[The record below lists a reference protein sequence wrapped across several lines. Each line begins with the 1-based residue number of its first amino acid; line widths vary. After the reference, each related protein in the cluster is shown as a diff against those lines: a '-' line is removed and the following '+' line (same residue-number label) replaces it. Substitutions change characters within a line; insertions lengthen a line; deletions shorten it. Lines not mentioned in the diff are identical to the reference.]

1 MKSMIKQKDPV
12 AVVREIKRRN
22 KWIFDE
28 LEKY

>member
-1 MKSMIKQKDPV
+1 MKRVLNQKDPMN
-12 AVVREIKRRN
+12 VVREIKRRN